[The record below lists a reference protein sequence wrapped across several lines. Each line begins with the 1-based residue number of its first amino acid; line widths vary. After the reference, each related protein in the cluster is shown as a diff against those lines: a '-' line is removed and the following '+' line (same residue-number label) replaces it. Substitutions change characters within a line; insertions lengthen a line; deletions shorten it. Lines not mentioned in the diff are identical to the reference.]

1 MSKEIWKPGNMIV
14 PLPAVL
20 VTVSDNEGNDNVL
33 TVAWTG
39 TICTNPAMA
48 YVSIRPSRHSY
59 KMIKETGEFVI
70 NLTTKDLAYAT
81 DYCGVKSG
89 IDVDKFK
96 EARLTKEKA
105 QYVKA
110 PLIKESPVNIECK
123 VVDVKECGSHD
134 MFIANVLAVHADKEY
149 MDKDGRFQLEKA
161 NPIVYSHGHYYSLGQ
176 NLGRF
181 GYSVMKKKRKNYAN
195 KKKRLENKR

>member
-1 MSKEIWKPGNMIV
+1 
-14 PLPAVL
+14 
-20 VTVSDNEGNDNVL
+20 
-33 TVAWTG
+33 
-39 TICTNPAMA
+39 
-48 YVSIRPSRHSY
+48 
-59 KMIKETGEFVI
+59 MIKETGEFVI

-149 MDKDGRFQLEKA
+149 MDENCRKYFYNRQNINIKNHFFDKIIIFQKRIGSIAQRF
-161 NPIVYSHGHYYSLGQ
+161 
-176 NLGRF
+176 
-181 GYSVMKKKRKNYAN
+181 
-195 KKKRLENKR
+195 